1 MNDLTLTIN
10 TAVDPISIG
19 TIGLR
24 LPGVKGDT
32 GLSAYASAVLGGY
45 TGDLATF
52 YADLAALQGLAA
64 ALEALL

>member
-1 MNDLTLTIN
+1 MNDLTLAIN
-10 TAVDPISIG
+10 TAAAPIAIG

-45 TGDLATF
+45 MGDEATF
-52 YADLAALQGLAA
+52 YSDLAALQGLAA
-64 ALEALL
+64 LLEDLL